1 MVVSNDISKKKEQQ
15 EQMKNAEKKYQSLI
29 EKRNE
34 LNDIAKLFRD
44 ERDMLNDK
52 RKEIIVQMKENK
64 EDRDKLVSEM
74 RRHKEIRNKLQQE
87 AKELI
92 KSKQKKRGDVIRN
105 LPLRI
110 EELKA
115 DVQMLEYKQETVPMN
130 TKDENDLI
138 DQIKIKRREF
148 NRGKNQLEKQQL
160 IETDLSD
167 TDTAITELFK
177 KADEEH
183 EMVQKYYNE
192 SQKKHEEYSKYVTE
206 ISTSINESN
215 KKHKKYI
222 EIKDEAQRHHEKALE
237 MLSKIMSVKK
247 EKRKHWQEAKEILQK
262 QNIKAQKEVFN
273 KEKLAEIAE
282 ESVSDLKKGKK
293 ISLT

>member
-1 MVVSNDISKKKEQQ
+1 MVEDGSKKREQQ

-34 LNDIAKLFRD
+34 LNDIAKLVRE
-44 ERDMLNDK
+44 ERDMLNEK
-52 RKEIIVQMKENK
+52 RKEIVEQMKKNK
-64 EDRDKLVSEM
+64 EERDGLVSEM
-74 RRHKEIRNKLQQE
+74 RQHKEIRNKLQQQ

-92 KSKQKKRGDVIRN
+92 KAKQKRRGDVIRN

-130 TKDENDLI
+130 TRKENELI
-138 DQIKIKRREF
+138 DQIKTKREEY
-148 NRGKNQLEKQQL
+148 NKGKKQLEKQQL

-183 EMVQKYYNE
+183 EKVQKYYNE
-192 SQKKHEEYSKYVTE
+192 SQKKHEDYMKLVRETSA
-206 ISTSINESN
+206 SINESN
-215 KKHKKYI
+215 KKHQKYV
-222 EIKDEAQRHHEKALE
+222 EIREEAQKHHEKAME

-247 EKRKHWQEAKEILQK
+247 ERRKHWQESKEILRN
-262 QNIKAQKEVFN
+262 QNIKAQKELFD
-273 KEKLAEIAE
+273 KEKLADAAD
-282 ESVSDLKKGKK
+282 ESVDALKKGKK
-293 ISLT
+293 ISLSG

>member
-1 MVVSNDISKKKEQQ
+1 VVEDGSKKREQQ

-34 LNDIAKLFRD
+34 LNDIAKLVRE
-44 ERDMLNDK
+44 ERDMLNEK
-52 RKEIIVQMKENK
+52 RKEIVEQMKKNK
-64 EDRDKLVSEM
+64 EKRDGLVSEM
-74 RRHKEIRNKLQQE
+74 RQHKEMRNKFQQQ

-92 KSKQKKRGDVIRN
+92 KAKQKRRGDVIRN

-130 TKDENDLI
+130 TRKENELI
-138 DQIKIKRREF
+138 DQIKTKRGEY
-148 NRGKNQLEKQQL
+148 NKGKKQLEKQQL

-167 TDTAITELFK
+167 TDTSITELFK

-183 EMVQKYYNE
+183 EKVQKYYNE
-192 SQKKHEEYSKYVTE
+192 SQKKHEDYMKLVRE
-206 ISTSINESN
+206 ISASINESN
-215 KKHKKYI
+215 KKHQKYV
-222 EIKDEAQRHHEKALE
+222 EIREEAQKHHEKAME

-247 EKRKHWQEAKEILQK
+247 ERRKHWQESKEILRN
-262 QNIKAQKEVFN
+262 QNIKAQKELFD
-273 KEKLAEIAE
+273 KEKLADAAD
-282 ESVSDLKKGKK
+282 ESVDALKKGKK
-293 ISLT
+293 ISLSG